1 MPSLIY
7 RVCFHQSYDILDTM
21 SDVTNSLGE
30 LELCECAI
38 SDRGLS
44 FICVC
49 KNLRKLDLN
58 ATKTSRADVTSE
70 GMLHQTLVPS
80 HRVFFIIF
88 INLKCR
94 PFGTCDKMIFIP
106 SRITT
111 MHQILHFSGY
121 CSMQFLYF
129 LILLFN
135 RYEQSVFILLLPSD
149 CVPPQMC

>member
-1 MPSLIY
+1 MSLLFKVLHPTL
-7 RVCFHQSYDILDTM
+7 R
-21 SDVTNSLGE
+21 E

-94 PFGTCDKMIFIP
+94 PFGTCDKMIIIYSIKDNYYAPNFTFFRVLQYVIFIF
-106 SRITT
+106 SDITF
-111 MHQILHFSGY
+111 Q
-121 CSMQFLYF
+121 Q
-129 LILLFN
+129 
-135 RYEQSVFILLLPSD
+135 V
-149 CVPPQMC
+149 